1 MTTNNLR
8 DTQSIGQSEL
18 LEYAEFHLQGRRS
31 NEEDNSTQVLNFGN
45 NKKQAFFGLYDGHD
59 GDACANYLAKDLHQ
73 QILRYKP
80 ALFRDHPLD
89 ALKETF
95 LHVDKQYLK
104 GASEEDKKSGS
115 TACVLVV
122 RERKLYV
129 ANTGDT
135 EAVLAE
141 GGKVVVL
148 TEDHKPSSEKER
160 QRIEKGGG
168 LILFGRV
175 AGKLNVSRA
184 FGDIEFKDKESFEPK
199 VVTPEPYVNE
209 RELAEGSEFVIIA
222 NAGLWSIISKEDA
235 VTFVKENLIQNSKD
249 IKEVV
254 KALVEQAYDNGS
266 NENISAI
273 IIHFKKRLLRKSSS
287 KGRLLNMF
295 IVERKDSP
303 EGKQDNEKEE
313 KGKKNPEK
321 GIENSSNTEEKAE
334 NKDNPS
340 NKNEK
345 KSKKDKTTE
354 KKKKED
360 KSKNKDEKAE
370 EKEKEE
376 NSAKDDKLAEK
387 KEDSASNSEK
397 DSSSDEEE
405 HTNDIKKETSKENIK
420 EEKEEQK
427 SEYNKEDK
435 DEDGSKN
442 SNKEEKIE
450 DESKNEKIIVEEE
463 TKIEKD
469 ATKLEKEETKDQPV
483 KKVPPKLPPKPKK
496 KQSSKKTE
504 DQEKEKQ
511 EQGQEKSAESTNET
525 KNKEPQENK
534 DDTKGEKK
542 DAKARKD
549 KKKEKTRSKRQ
560 KTPEQERKE
569 ISDTQVIEETQE
581 NKEEAKLEKKKNN
594 DIQGIERSGYM
605 KKQGLVVKGWKNRF
619 FELKDGRLTYWAV
632 SGTKKE
638 KKGHVDITDTVSK
651 SEKWEHKR
659 YDFCLRLFTKSTTGT
674 SGRVWKLAA
683 SSAQEQTLWLNA
695 ITSWIKPQPEQVEKQ
710 EEEKREEQKE
720 DDSSSDQ
727 SA

>member
-397 DSSSDEEE
+397 DSSDEEE

-450 DESKNEKIIVEEE
+450 DELKNEKIIVEEE

>member
-1 MTTNNLR
+1 
-8 DTQSIGQSEL
+8 
-18 LEYAEFHLQGRRS
+18 
-31 NEEDNSTQVLNFGN
+31 
-45 NKKQAFFGLYDGHD
+45 
-59 GDACANYLAKDLHQ
+59 
-73 QILRYKP
+73 
-80 ALFRDHPLD
+80 LFRDHPLD

-370 EKEKEE
+370 EKEK
-376 NSAKDDKLAEK
+376 
-387 KEDSASNSEK
+387 
-397 DSSSDEEE
+397 
-405 HTNDIKKETSKENIK
+405 
-420 EEKEEQK
+420 
-427 SEYNKEDK
+427 
-435 DEDGSKN
+435 
-442 SNKEEKIE
+442 
-450 DESKNEKIIVEEE
+450 
-463 TKIEKD
+463 
-469 ATKLEKEETKDQPV
+469 
-483 KKVPPKLPPKPKK
+483 
-496 KQSSKKTE
+496 
-504 DQEKEKQ
+504 
-511 EQGQEKSAESTNET
+511 
-525 KNKEPQENK
+525 
-534 DDTKGEKK
+534 
-542 DAKARKD
+542 R
-549 KKKEKTRSKRQ
+549 R
-560 KTPEQERKE
+560 
-569 ISDTQVIEETQE
+569 
-581 NKEEAKLEKKKNN
+581 
-594 DIQGIERSGYM
+594 
-605 KKQGLVVKGWKNRF
+605 
-619 FELKDGRLTYWAV
+619 
-632 SGTKKE
+632 
-638 KKGHVDITDTVSK
+638 
-651 SEKWEHKR
+651 
-659 YDFCLRLFTKSTTGT
+659 
-674 SGRVWKLAA
+674 
-683 SSAQEQTLWLNA
+683 
-695 ITSWIKPQPEQVEKQ
+695 
-710 EEEKREEQKE
+710 
-720 DDSSSDQ
+720 
-727 SA
+727 

>member
-397 DSSSDEEE
+397 DSSDEEE